1 MSAPIRRRRGRRVGG
16 IAGICLVVFAMFAGF
31 LAGGYEIARDIGEKI
46 ECHAFQLVAD
56 TILARG
62 GPGATTIEDL
72 GEQDLCDESYSM
84 AQAMCQDLL
93 DLEVCNPK
101 QLAAKVCGEV
111 EACQAAADWF
121 TDTKTA
127 ITAWLQ
133 STLKAPAT
141 WLMDH
146 AKLAWNSVQAA
157 VQGTNAAL
165 DGDTGPDA
173 SAAEESEAGAELDS
187 EIVEAEGGG
196 DPGAAPNPGVPGLD
210 TLESDSDLEAGEAD
224 CGSSCTAEQLADDS
238 ADARD
243 TTVADAVEEAAEAAE
258 KTGAIAGAL
267 KVVRSAAGLGLK
279 VAGWVGVAY
288 MAYQLVSEL
297 IQGYQVSAQTQAAGF
312 HAYSPEDLWYPNY
325 PSCADAYDTWAEVLQ
340 DPTSLANSEF
350 IGEIAGNND
359 PEAQISSYTESLFVI
374 NAFLNALTGGLVQA
388 TSDDITFL
396 PPQTMSLYEMYEQA
410 VQGVAPSAPDCPD
423 PTTGASA
430 ADQQAIT
437 AAYIRDLDIG
447 GYDGQWLLAHQQSIT
462 TQDAAQQP
470 VWCFPGGY
478 ATISDLQAV
487 DVANGDWGD
496 VAGDLSSRADCPV
509 GPTEADV
516 QASSLPTFQ
525 PAAAYTELLGELR
538 AGDDGPYDQLLSE
551 ATQVAQSGDSASAP
565 DGVGTVSQ
573 EAAKAEQALDQIA
586 AAAKDPVTP
595 PAQEDAGEAAPM
607 SEDDAIALLLAA
619 SDVLGAGNPSQVA
632 TSYVDTDSS
641 ANGDSGAPAG
651 GVGGNVGAT
660 ALLASQMVT
669 GYAQAAPGA
678 TLNPTDPGDQYLATA
693 AVLADDLTSSGG
705 DLNQAYASYVAANH
719 LPPYAGSW
727 AGGYPTAPSQAPSGI
742 DQGSE
747 LNVGNWGLEAGA
759 YQGSPPEVPTA
770 YLLTTAAADWE
781 GYLDSGDLGNDPVVP
796 PADLLDGQP
805 VPASDL
811 LTVFEDAAQTYD
823 TNLALL
829 LATAAQQSSFT
840 AQCEPI
846 GSGQAGEDFGVMGM
860 VPAAFTDS
868 GPPAGVDMAATAS
881 DADGDPLTL
890 AGQTWARGASL
901 RSDGTCPLDGEPA
914 GMLDPTA
921 EVDTAAY
928 LLSGMGAT
936 PSAGPDQLETAL
948 TSYYMVAVGGLPS
961 PSDSASAAASASWV
975 QSVLPVRYPA
985 YAAWLSGGA
994 TEVGS
999 PACSGPIGTIC
1010 PEPAT
1015 PVFPWVPSGGYP
1027 DAFPWGQCTWWAAYN
1042 SWAISEYGV
1051 GGDADGPGSDSWI
1064 TSAESR
1070 MPAGSVQLAA
1080 QGAVPA
1086 VGDDVV
1092 YWPGG
1097 SYNAT
1102 DGHVAVVIAVDPDPA
1117 ASSGISGYWISEAN
1131 FLGLGGVDE
1140 RHIAWPDPQVRGFIL
1155 ASPQG
1160 SGA

>member
-1 MSAPIRRRRGRRVGG
+1 VGG
-16 IAGICLVVFAMFAGF
+16 IAGILLVVFSMFAGF
-31 LAGGYEIARDIGEKI
+31 LVGAYGIARDIGEKI

-62 GPGATTIEDL
+62 GPGATTVEDL
-72 GEQDLCDESYSM
+72 GEQDLCHSPYSM

-101 QLAAKVCGEV
+101 QLAAKLCSDV
-111 EACQAAADWF
+111 EPCQAAADWF

-165 DGDTGPDA
+165 DGDTSPDA
-173 SAAEESEAGAELDS
+173 SAVDESEAGAELDS

-210 TLESDSDLEAGEAD
+210 TPESDGDLGAGEAD

-238 ADARD
+238 AAARD
-243 TTVADAVEEAAEAAE
+243 QTVADVVEETAETAE

-267 KVVRSAAGLGLK
+267 KVVGSAAGLGLK

-288 MAYQLVSEL
+288 MAYQLVSQL

-312 HAYSPEDLWYPNY
+312 HDYSPEDLWYPNY

-340 DPTSLANSEF
+340 DPTSLANLEF
-350 IGEIAGNND
+350 TGEIGGNND
-359 PEAQISSYTESLFVI
+359 PEAQISSYTDELFVI
-374 NAFLNALTGGLVQA
+374 NAFLNAATGGLVQA

-410 VQGVAPSAPDCPD
+410 VQGVVASDPDCPD
-423 PTTGASA
+423 PTKRASA
-430 ADQQAIT
+430 ADQAAIT
-437 AAYIRDLDIG
+437 AAYVRDLDIG
-447 GYDGQWLLAHQQSIT
+447 GYDGQWLLAHPQSIT
-462 TQDAAQQP
+462 TQDIAEQA
-470 VWCFPGGY
+470 VWCYPAGY
-478 ATISDLQAV
+478 ATVADLHAV
-487 DVANGDWGD
+487 DVADGDWGHLAD
-496 VAGDLSSRADCPV
+496 DLSSRATCPA
-509 GPTEADV
+509 GPTEADA
-516 QASSLPTFQ
+516 QASAPGLFQ
-525 PAAAYTELLGELR
+525 PPAAYTELLGDLR

-565 DGVGTVSQ
+565 DGLGTLSQ
-573 EAAKAEQALDQIA
+573 EAAQAEQALEQIA
-586 AAAKDPVTP
+586 ETAKDPVTP
-595 PAQEDAGEAAPM
+595 PASEDAGSAAPM

-619 SDVLGAGNPSQVA
+619 SDVLGSGDPSQVA
-632 TSYVDTDSS
+632 TSYIDTAST
-641 ANGDSGAPAG
+641 ANGDSGTPAG

-660 ALLASQMVT
+660 ALLPTEMVT
-669 GYAQAAPGA
+669 GYAQADPGA
-678 TLNPTDPGDQYLATA
+678 TLNPTDPSDQYLATA

-705 DLNQAYASYVAANH
+705 DLNQAYARYVAANH

-727 AGGYPTAPSQAPSGI
+727 AGGYPTDPSQAPSDI
-742 DQGSE
+742 DHGSE
-747 LNVGNWGLEAGA
+747 LNAGDWGLEAGA

-781 GYLDSGDLGNDPVVP
+781 GYLDSDDLGNDPVTP
-796 PADLLDGQP
+796 PADVLDGQP
-805 VPASDL
+805 VPAPNL

-829 LATAAQQSSFT
+829 LAVSAQQSAFT

-846 GSGQAGEDFGVMGM
+846 GAGGEGGQAGGGGADFGVMGM
-860 VPAAFTDS
+860 VGSAFTDS
-868 GPPAGVDMAATAS
+868 GPPAGVDMAAAAV

-890 AGQTWARGASL
+890 AGQTWTRGESL
-901 RSDGTCPLDGEPA
+901 PSDGACPMDGEPA

-921 EVDTAAY
+921 EVDVAAY

-936 PSAGPDQLETAL
+936 PSAGPDQLGTAL
-948 TSYYMVAVGGLPS
+948 TSYYLVAVIGLPT
-961 PSDSASAAASASWV
+961 PSESGAAAAATSWV
-975 QSVLPVRYPA
+975 QSVLLVRYSA

-994 TEVGS
+994 AQVGS
-999 PACSGPIGTIC
+999 AACSGPIGTIC

-1027 DAFPWGQCTWWAAYN
+1027 DAFPFGQCTWWAAYN

-1064 TSAESR
+1064 SSAESR
-1070 MPAGSVQLAA
+1070 MPPGSVQLAA
-1080 QGAVPA
+1080 QGGVPA
-1086 VGDDVV
+1086 VGEVVV

-1097 SYNAT
+1097 SYDAT
-1102 DGHVAVVIAVDPDPA
+1102 DGHVAVVVAVDPDPA
-1117 ASSGISGYWISEAN
+1117 ASSGISGYWVSEAN
-1131 FLGLGGVDE
+1131 FTGLGQVDE

-1155 ASPQG
+1155 ASPQEV
-1160 SGA
+1160 AA

>member
-1 MSAPIRRRRGRRVGG
+1 MRRRGAAIPAPPPTPGS
-16 IAGICLVVFAMFAGF
+16 
-31 LAGGYEIARDIGEKI
+31 
-46 ECHAFQLVAD
+46 
-56 TILARG
+56 RG
-62 GPGATTIEDL
+62 
-72 GEQDLCDESYSM
+72 
-84 AQAMCQDLL
+84 
-93 DLEVCNPK
+93 
-101 QLAAKVCGEV
+101 
-111 EACQAAADWF
+111 
-121 TDTKTA
+121 
-127 ITAWLQ
+127 
-133 STLKAPAT
+133 STPR
-141 WLMDH
+141 
-146 AKLAWNSVQAA
+146 S
-157 VQGTNAAL
+157 
-165 DGDTGPDA
+165 
-173 SAAEESEAGAELDS
+173 
-187 EIVEAEGGG
+187 
-196 DPGAAPNPGVPGLD
+196 PN
-210 TLESDSDLEAGEAD
+210 SDLEAGEAD
-224 CGSSCTAEQLADDS
+224 CGSSCTADELADDS

-267 KVVRSAAGLGLK
+267 KVVGSAAGLGLK

-312 HAYSPEDLWYPNY
+312 HDYSPEDLWYPSY
-325 PSCADAYDTWAEVLQ
+325 ASCADAYDTWAEVLQ

-396 PPQTMSLYEMYEQA
+396 PPQTMSLYDMYEQA
-410 VQGVAPSAPDCPD
+410 VQGVSPSGSDCPN
-423 PTTGASA
+423 PTTSASA

-447 GYDGQWLLAHQQSIT
+447 GYDGQWLLAHPQSIT

-478 ATISDLQAV
+478 ATVSDLQAV

-496 VAGDLSSRADCPV
+496 LAQDLSGQATCPA
-509 GPTEADV
+509 GPTEADA
-516 QASSLPTFQ
+516 QASPGALH
-525 PAAAYTELLGELR
+525 PAAAHTELVSDLR
-538 AGDDGPYDQLLSE
+538 SGDDGPYDQLLSE

-573 EAAKAEQALDQIA
+573 EAAQAEQALDQIA
-586 AAAKDPVTP
+586 AAAKNPVPP
-595 PAQEDAGEAAPM
+595 PAQEDAGGAEPM

-641 ANGDSGAPAG
+641 ASGDSGAPAG

-660 ALLASQMVT
+660 ALLASQLVT
-669 GYAQAAPGA
+669 GYAQAASGA
-678 TLNPTDPGDQYLATA
+678 GGGALNPTDPGDQYLATA
-693 AVLADDLTSSGG
+693 AVLADDLTRSGG

-727 AGGYPTAPSQAPSGI
+727 AGGYPTAPSQPSGI

-781 GYLDSGDLGNDPVVP
+781 GYLDLGDLGNDPVVP

-846 GSGQAGEDFGVMGM
+846 GSGQVGEDFGVMGM
-860 VPAAFTDS
+860 VAAAFTDS

-881 DADGDPLTL
+881 DADGNPLTL
-890 AGQTWARGASL
+890 AGQTWARGEGL
-901 RSDGTCPLDGEPA
+901 PSDGTCPLDGEPA

-921 EVDTAAY
+921 EVDVAAY
-928 LLSGMGAT
+928 LLSQMGAT

-948 TSYYMVAVGGLPS
+948 TSYYLVAVAGLSS
-961 PSDSASAAASASWV
+961 PSGPGDAAAAASWV

-994 TEVGS
+994 TQVGS
-999 PACSGPIGTIC
+999 AACSGPIGTIC
-1010 PEPAT
+1010 PEPAA
-1015 PVFPWVPSGGYP
+1015 PVFPWVPSSGYP

-1051 GGDADGPGSDSWI
+1051 GGDADGPGPDSWI
-1064 TSAESR
+1064 SSAESR

-1102 DGHVAVVIAVDPDPA
+1102 DGHVAVVIAVDPDPD
-1117 ASSGISGYWISEAN
+1117 ASSGISGYWVSEAN
-1131 FLGLGGVDE
+1131 FLGLGQVDE